1 MLPPNTDPWAD
12 VEWFASSATV
22 CSIQPNPALGGTII
36 GAHNIKHQGI
46 VVEHK
51 LPELPCERNSLAPRL
66 STETL
71 EYHSGKHHA
80 AHVANLNRFIAVLE
94 PCVSRWKTL
103 LLGSAMLCLLEACAG
118 SEVSIP
124 GSSSADAGGDSAS
137 GPVDAA
143 EASEAAHEGTNL
155 ELRIMDD
162 ADDGLW
168 INGTTELLHHRPDLF
183 VLEVGDDAE
192 AARTGF
198 IFRPAIP
205 PGSQILSARITLSR
219 LSGDAQATDTIGVQ
233 VFDSAHMEPFNATHV
248 HPPAQH
254 VPEGIWS
261 TVVPGFALGTAG
273 SDITSPDLAAL
284 VQHIVDKADWTSA
297 GTVGFFLAPDQ
308 ENGHWA
314 YFADSS
320 DVTLGGAKLELWYR

>member
-1 MLPPNTDPWAD
+1 M
-12 VEWFASSATV
+12 
-22 CSIQPNPALGGTII
+22 
-36 GAHNIKHQGI
+36 
-46 VVEHK
+46 EHK
-51 LPELPCERNSLAPRL
+51 LPELPYARDSLAPPL

-71 EYHSGKHHA
+71 EYHSGKHHP
-80 AHVANLNRFIAVLE
+80 AHVANLNRLISVLE
-94 PCVSRWKTL
+94 PCVSRWPTF

-118 SEVSIP
+118 SELSSP
-124 GSSSADAGGDSAS
+124 GSSGAGAGDGPAS
-137 GPVDAA
+137 GPVDADGA
-143 EASEAAHEGTNL
+143 REAAQEGTTL
-155 ELRIMDD
+155 KLRITDD

-192 AARTGF
+192 AARTGL

-233 VFDSAHMEPFNATHV
+233 VFDSAHMEPFNAAHV
-248 HPPAQH
+248 HTPAQH

-273 SDITSPDLAAL
+273 SDITSPDLSVL
-284 VQHIVDKADWTSA
+284 VQHIVDKTDWTSG
-297 GTVGFFLAPDQ
+297 GTVGIFVAPDQ